1 MNWLFLGVA
10 TPWPAVKLTCAEI
23 GNCNTKTP
31 TIDVA
36 FTNAAH
42 LIIGL
47 VGLLAVVVI
56 IVSGLQMVL
65 SGGNAKQVQGAKQTL
80 LYAVIGV
87 VVAILAYAIVS
98 FVAKTV

>member
-1 MNWLFLGVA
+1 MSRWFFASPYNV
-10 TPWPAVKLTCAEI
+10 TCGDI
-23 GNCNTKTP
+23 GNCSAKTP

-47 VGLLAVVVI
+47 VGMLAVVVI
-56 IVSGLQMVL
+56 IVSGLQMML
-65 SGGNAKQVQGAKQTL
+65 SAGNAKQVQTAKQTL
-80 LYAVIGV
+80 TYAVVGV

-98 FVAKTV
+98 FIATSVK